1 MIEST
6 TISQIYP
13 EATNTNAFLNVDEIE
28 EIQWTQPSSKQ
39 FSQWTEP
46 PSTQFSQW
54 NQPSSKQ
61 FSQWTEPSSTQFSQS
76 SAKQS
81 ASYPSAQEVSKSA
94 VKPGSK
100 ESDNAQLS
108 ENLSTSERSVFFY
121 T

>member
-1 MIEST
+1 VIEST

-13 EATNTNAFLNVDEIE
+13 EVTNTNAFLNVDEIE
-28 EIQWTQPSSKQ
+28 EIQWT
-39 FSQWTEP
+39 
-46 PSTQFSQW
+46 
-54 NQPSSKQ
+54 QPSSKQ

-81 ASYPSAQEVSKSA
+81 ASYPSAQAVSKSA